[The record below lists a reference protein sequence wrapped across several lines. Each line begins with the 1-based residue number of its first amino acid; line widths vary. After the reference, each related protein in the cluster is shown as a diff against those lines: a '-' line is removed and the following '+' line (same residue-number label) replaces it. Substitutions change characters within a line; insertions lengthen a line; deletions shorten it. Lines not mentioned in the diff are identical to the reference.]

1 MGAKGVIVE
10 SWGTHVKHE
19 LKLTEHDMG
28 LMEVPGP
35 WGSVVGIYKFAYNKL
50 GSTHGQN
57 LLSVTSC
64 APLLLP
70 AYNLLPFYSMINLTW
85 YVSLSALSLHPPR
98 PHTVFF
104 PACFTTSELYSSD
117 HLHSPSS
124 STPTDPLS
132 VRQFSTNLF
141 ITFPPPTYGI
151 NCLQG
156 SWASNDCFSNV
167 EQITITKIYR
177 A

>member
-1 MGAKGVIVE
+1 MKMICA
-10 SWGTHVKHE
+10 SWRAE
-19 LKLTEHDMG
+19 RCQA
-28 LMEVPGP
+28 PGDQSWEYINLRIISCP
-35 WGSVVGIYKFAYNKL
+35 
-50 GSTHGQN
+50 THGQN

-70 AYNLLPFYSMINLTW
+70 AYHLLPFYSMINLTW
-85 YVSLSALSLHPPR
+85 YVSLPPLSLYPPR
-98 PHTVFF
+98 AHTVFF

-124 STPTDPLS
+124 TPTDPLS
-132 VRQFSTNLF
+132 ARPFSTNLF
-141 ITFPPPTYGI
+141 ITFPPSTYGI
-151 NCLQG
+151 NCLQD